1 MKSLRILTCSIISSA
16 LLFPNDGSAQP
27 PPAVHG
33 ETREIQAYLDSLANE
48 NKLSGAVLVAKDGV
62 PIASKTAGVADKR
75 TGAPIR
81 LDTKFN
87 TGSLNKMWTSVAIAQ
102 LAQAGRL
109 KYDDT
114 IAKHLPDY
122 PNKEVAGKVT
132 IHQLLTHTSGMGAYF
147 NERFWAQREKLTTV
161 AAHLPL
167 FANEPLAFEPG
178 AQFRYSNS
186 GYTVLGA
193 IIEKITGQEYHA
205 YVTQHVYKPAGMVNT
220 GFYEPGRTIE
230 NLAIGQTRMSPD
242 GKPLEEA
249 VDHTDKIEV
258 RGGPAGGG
266 YTTAEDLVR
275 FHSAL
280 RDFKLLNPEYTDL
293 ITRGKFDVGGP
304 IGRYAYG
311 FSDKTVGGERLVGHN
326 GGGPGIAVQFDMFP
340 ESGHTAVVL
349 MNVDPPNMM
358 PVVQRLRQLITAK

>member
-1 MKSLRILTCSIISSA
+1 M
-16 LLFPNDGSAQP
+16 LFPINAQAQS
-27 PPAVHG
+27 PPAAPNDS
-33 ETREIQAYLDSLANE
+33 REIQTYLDSLAEE
-48 NKLSGAVLVAKDGV
+48 NKLSGVVLVAKDGV
-62 PIASKTAGVADKR
+62 PIASKTAGVANKR

-87 TGSLNKMWTSVAIAQ
+87 TGSLNKMFTSVALAQ

-114 IAKHLPDY
+114 IATHLPDY
-122 PNKEVAGKVT
+122 PNKEVANSVT
-132 IHQLLTHTSGMGAYF
+132 IHHLLTHSSGMGAYF
-147 NERFWAQREKLTTV
+147 NERFWAEREKLTTV

-167 FANEPLAFEPG
+167 FTDEPLAFKPG
-178 AQFRYSNS
+178 EKFRYSNS

-193 IIEKITGQEYHA
+193 IIEKITGQEYHK
-205 YVTQHVYKPAGMVNT
+205 YVAEHVYKPAGMVNT

-242 GKPLEEA
+242 GKPLEEP
-249 VDHTDKIEV
+249 VENTDKREV

-280 RDFKLLNPEYTDL
+280 RGFKLLNPEYTDL

-304 IGRYAYG
+304 IGQYAYG
-311 FSDKTVGGERLVGHN
+311 FSDKVVGGQRLVGHN

-340 ESGHTAVVL
+340 DTGHTSVVL

-358 PVVQRLRQLITAK
+358 PVVTRLRQLITAK

>member
-1 MKSLRILTCSIISSA
+1 MKSLRILTWLCISSA
-16 LLFPNDGSAQP
+16 PLLPIDGSAQP
-27 PPAVHG
+27 ASAAPNDSK
-33 ETREIQAYLDSLANE
+33 EIQAYLDGLGND
-48 NKLSGAVLVAKDGV
+48 NKLSGVVLVAKDGV
-62 PIASKTAGVADKR
+62 PIASKTADLANKR

-147 NERFWAQREKLTTV
+147 NERFWAEREKLTTV

-178 AQFRYSNS
+178 KQFRYSNS

-193 IIEKITGQEYHA
+193 IIEKITGQEYHS
-205 YVTQHVYKPAGMVNT
+205 YVAENVYKPAGMVNT
-220 GFYEPGRTIE
+220 GFYKPGGTIE
-230 NLAIGQTRMSPD
+230 NLAIGETRMSLD
-242 GKPLEEA
+242 GKPLAEP
-249 VDHTDKIEV
+249 VPHSDKIEV

-266 YTTAEDLVR
+266 YTSAEDLLR

-280 RDFKLLNPEYTDL
+280 REFKLLNFEYTDL

-304 IGRYAYG
+304 IGSYAYG
-311 FSDKTVGGERLVGHN
+311 FSDKVVGGQRLVGHN

-340 ESGHTAVVL
+340 DTGHTAVVL